1 MSRLF
6 VIGLSHRTA
15 PIEIREA
22 LAVSDDTVQSK
33 LLEAARLCG
42 EAMLLS
48 TCNRFELY
56 GSIPDGMAD
65 AAALSAIQELLTAGG
80 PPPPPIICTATSAKW
95 QCDTCF
101 GSQPASTPWCLVSR
115 RSWDR

>member
-48 TCNRFELY
+48 TCTGPLAT
-56 GSIPDGMAD
+56 GS
-65 AAALSAIQELLTAGG
+65 GG
-80 PPPPPIICTATSAKW
+80 LFNT
-95 QCDTCF
+95 
-101 GSQPASTPWCLVSR
+101 PAR
-115 RSWDR
+115 AQK